1 MTVSPIFRRFSK
13 KCTKPLCPPLTHF
26 IVRSFSIGV
35 GDLSHLPPLYFGKEK
50 GCIRMEFFMV
60 VSAVTPAK
68 AGVQRINWFS
78 SYVDKTPGF
87 RLSLE

>member
-1 MTVSPIFRRFSK
+1 
-13 KCTKPLCPPLTHF
+13 
-26 IVRSFSIGV
+26 
-35 GDLSHLPPLYFGKEK
+35 
-50 GCIRMEFFMV
+50 MEFFMV